1 MSEEVNK
8 LINKATSYM
17 QKAVDHLENELTK
30 VRAGRANPNMLDGIT
45 VEYYGSP
52 MPINQVA
59 NVSNVDA
66 RTLAIQP
73 WEKNMLQIIEK
84 ALFGANLGITPQN
97 DGEIIRLN
105 VPPLTEERRKS
116 LVKQSKG
123 LGEEAKVSIRNVR
136 KDANQAIKK
145 LVKDGLAEDIGKNTE
160 SKVQDLTNKFVT
172 NIDKLVG
179 AKETDIMKI

>member
-1 MSEEVNK
+1 MSEEVNN
-8 LINKATSYM
+8 LMSKARAYM
-17 QKAVDHLENELTK
+17 QKALDHLENELTK
-30 VRAGRANPNMLDGIT
+30 VRAGRANPSMLEGIT
-45 VEYYGSP
+45 VDYYGSP

-73 WEKNMLQIIEK
+73 WEKNMLGPIEK
-84 ALFGANLGITPQN
+84 AIFGANLGITPQN

-136 KDANQAIKK
+136 KDANQAVKK
-145 LVKDGLAEDIGKNTE
+145 LVKDGLGEDMGKSTE
-160 SKVQDLTNKFVT
+160 SRVQDLTNKFVE

-179 AKETDIMKI
+179 AKEKDIMTI